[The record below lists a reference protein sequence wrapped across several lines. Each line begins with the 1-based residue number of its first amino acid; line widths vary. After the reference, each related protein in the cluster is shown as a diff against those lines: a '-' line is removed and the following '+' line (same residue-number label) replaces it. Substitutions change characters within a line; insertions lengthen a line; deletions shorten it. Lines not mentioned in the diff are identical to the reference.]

1 MDNWKIWYSQD
12 NFANDWCDPFATDCE
27 IKRRSSAGIFGI
39 RHVQALLLF
48 LGMTIGYSLRV
59 AMSVAIVP
67 MANATTANPD
77 IEVNY
82 VIPLLRAWLK
92 QLGAQTPCKTLET
105 TFSFNWASDKRIEH
119 VHYITTRWTHYCCS
133 GKIYACNIVIP
144 FALTKYDANCDL
156 AFDIRHDLRLLRAE
170 IVPFV
175 SDLY

>member
-1 MDNWKIWYSQD
+1 MGNWKIWYS
-12 NFANDWCDPFATDCE
+12 TDCE
-27 IKRRSSAGIFGI
+27 IKRRSSVGIFGI

-92 QLGAQTPCKTLET
+92 QLGAQTPCKILET

-119 VHYITTRWTHYCCS
+119 AHYITTTRWTHYCCS
-133 GKIYACNIVIP
+133 GNICACNIVIP

-156 AFDIRHDLRLLRAE
+156 AFDIRYDLRLLPE
-170 IVPFV
+170 IVPFG